1 MTILLGAIDA
11 ATGEVKLNG
20 KLDIALTFRR
30 KADMDSSVTLAKQYM
45 KPMCRQGCK
54 VTLSLSPFAHAF
66 PLQIDTT
73 NTRLCIYFRQA
84 RVKPVSQRPYWCL
97 VVSQH
102 TTVSS
107 PNTAWSL
114 RAATSGTT
122 PRSPR

>member
-54 VTLSLSPFAHAF
+54 VTLSLSLSLHM
-66 PLQIDTT
+66 LSHYKSIRQTHGCVYILD
-73 NTRLCIYFRQA
+73 RL
-84 RVKPVSQRPYWCL
+84 
-97 VVSQH
+97 
-102 TTVSS
+102 
-107 PNTAWSL
+107 
-114 RAATSGTT
+114 G
-122 PRSPR
+122 